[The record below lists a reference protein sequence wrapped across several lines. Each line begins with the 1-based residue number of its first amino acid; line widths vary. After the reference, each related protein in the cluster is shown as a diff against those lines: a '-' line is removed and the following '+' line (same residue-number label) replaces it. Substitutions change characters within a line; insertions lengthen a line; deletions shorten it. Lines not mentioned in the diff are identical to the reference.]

1 MKKLLSSIK
10 KIVFKLCGK
19 ARWLVFFA
27 VLIYTACVIL
37 EVSDARAY
45 TYGVMDRK
53 EKPIKSMPITQ
64 AMDFSMN
71 SNGQAVVSCDI
82 NQKGCTAFININ
94 TGSKTYANL
103 SEVKDISSGEK
114 FIPYNFAITDD
125 NELYA
130 VREIKKSDHTEK
142 IDEESIVRIND
153 KNKMVGEVFKM
164 KYDDTESIRES
175 RISRLHY
182 YNGAVT
188 FAYIER
194 NQITLY
200 EVDTKTQV
208 VKKSQSYPNDE
219 DGTFTANVIP
229 IDGSFLFIRSDGNV
243 YDVRFN
249 EPLGDIIYKVDDI
262 YITKAAVAN
271 GKIYIFDVKHPS
283 KLFCLEE
290 GSLAE
295 VADFA
300 KVKDGTEHH
309 IISIDSYRPDGAS
322 ADALAICFDDGL
334 ITYSDGKLTENNI
347 DIKIDRHI
355 GFYLV
360 KFLEFVF
367 YILAI
372 AIVINLIIRKKT
384 LLYKQLI
391 IAIPVFALIS
401 IGMGYLSY
409 ILFDMLNTYDIQ
421 RELEVISNFASKGFD
436 GYDFS
441 KVVTIDENTGL
452 AYRELCNKLE
462 SLNGTDDD
470 LWNNG
475 YVFSVVYC
483 PDEKNTYL
491 VARADVVNMPLG
503 EIDEYDFSNN
513 AKVSD
518 DLYIRANNYDSFVD
532 IYNQASIDSDIC
544 AYYRI
549 SDASGSGDYFLKIKT
564 DSKDLMYRRQ
574 ILFGIIVLV
583 FPLLFIV
590 FIAVLI
596 AISVHITR
604 TIKKATAT
612 VKQMAEGD
620 LSKRVNYKS
629 KDELGEICSQVNI
642 MGQNLE
648 TMFEE
653 KDKTEKFYYKFVPEK
668 FRELL
673 GKENLTDLKLGDAI
687 SREITVLFCD
697 IRSFSIN
704 FEMMTAGENFAFV
717 NVIYGKAGPIIRD
730 NNGFIDKYIG
740 DAIMALFENADD
752 AVKCANELY
761 RAIVLD
767 PKTAEELGVSDINI
781 GIGIHSGMAMIGI
794 VGEEERLSGTVISDT
809 VNLSSRLES
818 LTKQYKTAML
828 ISKDTVDRLSDAESY
843 NLRYLGI
850 IQVAGVNEVKAVYEV
865 LDCLPEEE
873 REKRSANKADFRE
886 AMRLFQLGRRSDAAL
901 ALQGIIDAGEND
913 EVTDMYLKYINEMSD
928 DDKGNVFRFV
938 RK

>member
-1 MKKLLSSIK
+1 MKKFLSSIK
-10 KIVFKLCGK
+10 RIVFKLCGK
-19 ARWLVFFA
+19 ARWLVIA
-27 VLIYTACVIL
+27 ASLIYLVCLIFQI
-37 EVSDARAY
+37 SDARPY
-45 TYGVMDRK
+45 TYGVLDNK
-53 EKPIKSMPITQ
+53 DKPIKKMPITQ

-71 SNGQAVVSCDI
+71 SNGQAVVSCGI

-94 TGSKTYANL
+94 TGSQTYANL
-103 SEVKDISSGEK
+103 GVVKDNSDGDK

-130 VREIKKSDHTEK
+130 VKKIKEGEYTEK
-142 IDEESIVRIND
+142 IKEEYIVRINN
-153 KNKMVGEVFKM
+153 KNKMVGEVFKLN
-164 KYDDTESIRES
+164 YDDSESIRES
-175 RISRLHY
+175 KISRLHY

-188 FAYIER
+188 FACIDKNEV
-194 NQITLY
+194 TLY
-200 EVDTKTQV
+200 MVDTETQV
-208 VKKSQSYPNDE
+208 VTKSQSYPTDE
-219 DGTFTANVIP
+219 NGTFTANIIP

-243 YDVRFN
+243 YNVKFD
-249 EPLGDIIYKVDDI
+249 EPLGDSIYKVDDI
-262 YITKAAVAN
+262 IFTKATLVN
-271 GKIYIFDVKHPS
+271 GKIYVFSDKYPS
-283 KLFCLEE
+283 KIFCLKE
-290 GSLAE
+290 GSLSEA
-295 VADFA
+295 ADFTDIKNGA
-300 KVKDGTEHH
+300 EHH
-309 IISIDSYRPDGAS
+309 IISIDSYRPEGAS
-322 ADALAICFDDGL
+322 EDVLALCFDDGL
-334 ITYSDGKLTENNI
+334 LTYSDGKITENNI
-347 DIKIDRHI
+347 EIRIDRHF

-360 KFLEFVF
+360 MFLEFLF
-367 YILAI
+367 YVAAI
-372 AIVINLIIRKKT
+372 GIVINLIIRRKT

-391 IAIPVFALIS
+391 ITIPVFALILV
-401 IGMGYLSY
+401 GVGYVAY
-409 ILFDMLNTYDIQ
+409 GLFDMLNTYDIE
-421 RELEVISNFASKGFD
+421 RELEVIGNFASREFD

-441 KVVTIDENTGL
+441 KIAAIDEGTGQ
-452 AYRELCNKLE
+452 AYQELCSKLE
-462 SLNGTDDD
+462 NLKGTDED

-475 YVFSVVYC
+475 YVFSIVQS

-491 VARADVVNMPLG
+491 VARDDVVNMPLG
-503 EIDEYDFSNN
+503 EIDDYDITDNS
-513 AKVSD
+513 KVTD
-518 DLYIRANNYDSFVD
+518 DLYIMSDNYDSFLD
-532 IYNQASIDSDIC
+532 DYNQNSVESDIR
-544 AYYRI
+544 AYCRI
-549 SDASGSGDYFLKIKT
+549 SDASGNGKYFLKVKT
-564 DSKDLMYRRQ
+564 DSKDLLYRRSV
-574 ILFGIIVLV
+574 LFGIIILV

-590 FIAVLI
+590 FISVMI
-596 AISVHITR
+596 ANSLHVSR

-612 VKQMAEGD
+612 VKTMAEGD
-620 LSKRVNYKS
+620 LTERVNYKS

-673 GKENLTDLKLGDAI
+673 GKDNLTDLSLGDAI

-704 FEMMTAGENFAFV
+704 SEMMTAGENFAFV
-717 NVIYGKAGPIIRD
+717 NVIYGKAGPIIRE

-740 DAIMALFENADD
+740 DAIMALFESADD

-767 PKTAEELGVSDINI
+767 PKTAEELKVSDINI

-818 LTKQYKTAML
+818 LTKQYNTAML
-828 ISKDTVDRLSDAESY
+828 VSKDTVDRLSDAEAY
-843 NLRYLGI
+843 NMRYLGI

-865 LDCLPEEE
+865 LDCMPDEE
-873 REKRSANKADFRE
+873 REKRSANSSEFRE
-886 AMRLFQLGRRSDAAL
+886 AMRLFQLGRRSDAAS
-901 ALQGIIDAGEND
+901 ALQSIVDEGKND